1 MDSGECPPAFSSL
14 VTPKPV
20 FMNLAATIILGV
32 GIALGAAMLAAVS
45 RHRKSGTDDVR
56 LVGSPGFVDT
66 RLNPCGTVLI
76 RGELWRACSSD
87 GTGLDP
93 GSRVKVVGT
102 LDHLLLV
109 RLQD

>member
-1 MDSGECPPAFSSL
+1 
-14 VTPKPV
+14 
-20 FMNLAATIILGV
+20 MNLAATIILGGV
-32 GIALGAAMLAAVS
+32 ALGAAMLAAVS

-56 LVGSPGFVDT
+56 LLGSHGFVET

-76 RGELWRACSSD
+76 QGELWRACSSD